1 VFSPPFSTQQ
11 QQQAVWLRCSGA
23 LAKKR
28 AALPEDSYA
37 NVLKRAEENK
47 SAVAAQIEKDL
58 RRTLPTNTHFQKEE
72 GIDALR

>member
-1 VFSPPFSTQQ
+1 M
-11 QQQAVWLRCSGA
+11 WLRCSGA

-28 AALPEDSYA
+28 NALPEDSYA
-37 NVLKRAEENK
+37 SVLKRAEENK

-72 GIDALR
+72 GIDALRCEPTKE